1 MRDTLVILT
10 TNFPF
15 RLAGSAYEINEVVYL
30 SKVFKKV
37 IVICESKGPVA
48 YENIPE
54 NVHLLSYHVKLN
66 FIDKISAIP
75 LLVNRTVM
83 DELKIVRDR
92 YDMKISKSIISILLA
107 DYIKAKKYKN
117 FITRILEQE
126 RVSNSSV
133 IVHSFWNDYRATS
146 LALLKKSNPSVAT
159 ISRLHR
165 GDVYFEENPSNY
177 LPFKSAI
184 LTHLDR
190 NFSISWNAK
199 HYLEEKLK
207 ESFSNLK
214 VIRLGTKTPKNF
226 PKEAIFKKEK
236 SKTLKL
242 FSCSNIIERKRLDL
256 IIDVLYELNE
266 IQIEW
271 YHIGGDYMDGVIHE
285 KARQLMT
292 QTNHQCEFLGAVS
305 NNLILETYL
314 EHEPDLFINLSE
326 SEGLPV
332 SIMEAM
338 SCSIPA
344 IATNVGATNEIV
356 KNGGNGF
363 LVDSDPSTL
372 EIKEAILT
380 FIHLSLEEVNGM
392 RTYAFNTW
400 SQEFNFKK
408 NYVKFEEELRS
419 M

>member
-15 RLAGSAYEINEVVYL
+15 RLAGSAYEINEVRYL
-30 SKVFKKV
+30 STIFKRI
-37 IVICESKGPVA
+37 IVICESEGPVA

-54 NVHLLSYHVKLN
+54 NVLLLSYNVKLN
-66 FIDKISAIP
+66 FFDKISAIP

-83 DELKIVRDR
+83 DEVKILRDR
-92 YDMKISKSIISILLA
+92 YGIKISKSIISILLA

-117 FITRILEQE
+117 FIAEVLHREE
-126 RVSNSSV
+126 VSDSSV

-159 ISRLHR
+159 ISRMHR

-177 LPFKSAI
+177 LPFKSEI
-184 LTHLDR
+184 LSNLDLIY
-190 NFSISWNAK
+190 SISWHAK
-199 HYLEEKLK
+199 YYLQEKLK
-207 ESFSNLK
+207 EDFSALK
-214 VIRLGTKTPKNF
+214 VLRLGTKTPENF
-226 PKEAIFKKEK
+226 PNKAIVKKEK

-256 IIDVLYELNE
+256 IIDVLYQLKE

-285 KARQLMT
+285 KAKQLMT
-292 QTNHQCEFLGAVS
+292 QTDHQCIFLGAVS
-305 NNLILETYL
+305 NNLILDTYM

-338 SCSIPA
+338 SCSIPV

-356 KNGGNGF
+356 MDGENGF
-363 LVDSDPSTL
+363 LVDSNPSTH
-372 EIKEAILT
+372 EIKEAILA
-380 FIHLSLEEVNGM
+380 FAHFSLEENN
-392 RTYAFNTW
+392 RFRKAAFNIW
-400 SQEFNFKK
+400 FDEFNFDK
-408 NYVKFEEELRS
+408 NYLKFEEELS
-419 M
+419 CI